1 MPRRYVSGRGL
12 LMFQKVAF
20 LSVRL
25 EARGAAAPRE
35 RATGGPHLPSRRLH
49 LRVRLLAR
57 LLEAPDA
64 PVDRESG
71 APLRQRACSSVPSG
85 SIRTSA
91 SSSRRPKWAFWAD
104 WDGTVVEQMG
114 RHGWLKDPGFL
125 GGSDA
130 GSVLGE
136 GDAPA

>member
-49 LRVRLLAR
+49 LRVRLWRAFSKHLTLQSTERAER
-57 LLEAPDA
+57 L
-64 PVDRESG
+64 
-71 APLRQRACSSVPSG
+71 SG
-85 SIRTSA
+85 SVRVRA
-91 SSSRRPKWAFWAD
+91 SRAVQSGPRRHRRGVQSGV
-104 WDGTVVEQMG
+104 GTIGMEQLWNRG
-114 RHGWLKDPGFL
+114 
-125 GGSDA
+125 
-130 GSVLGE
+130 
-136 GDAPA
+136 